1 MLKYALVH
9 VIPRMCFRSVVR
21 IDQRAFSSTGLLNI
35 TVPTSVTFLGTV
47 VLTSRI
53 MSLN

>member
-9 VIPRMCFRSVVR
+9 VIPACVSGRWFE
-21 IDQRAFSSTGLLNI
+21 AFSSTGLLNI